1 MQMSVNDYL
10 SAKRVIAVAAGT
22 KRSLSAGLGVLI
34 MSTSRISSTSGMA
47 SKSCNDMQYKYQQ
60 MQ

>member
-1 MQMSVNDYL
+1 MIDNDYL
-10 SAKRVIAVAAGT
+10 SANRVMAFAAGNN
-22 KRSLSAGLGVLI
+22 RSLSAGLGDLI
-34 MSTSRISSTSGMA
+34 MSTSRRSSTPGMA